1 MVHSAIYGVA
11 RDNGRWSAMQAD
23 RLDVLKR
30 ISAEIKAKRNEPQ
43 DLWASLRHFMVADK
57 AFAPLGLARD
67 VIDFCLAVYDTL
79 EPNAPFDERQKRIA
93 HAEALA
99 LSLNPRI
106 GGVVVG
112 LSAKDN
118 AFLVKW
124 GVLTGASMVV
134 LRQQD
139 DTLFMDSLA
148 VEALA
153 AELRQVDHGEMVIS
167 MWLYSLYS
175 AIFALAHGRIP
186 AGVLGLA
193 SFGIDL
199 AMANGEK

>member
-1 MVHSAIYGVA
+1 MTGEYEHNRNNEGGDVL
-11 RDNGRWSAMQAD
+11 RDNSHDLLQ
-23 RLDVLKR
+23 R
-30 ISAEIKAKRNEPQ
+30 INAKIGEKQNEPQ
-43 DLWASLRHFMVADK
+43 ELWASLRFFMVADK
-57 AFAPLGLARD
+57 AFAPPGLARD

-139 DTLFMDSLA
+139 DTLFMASLA

-193 SFGIDL
+193 SFGIGL